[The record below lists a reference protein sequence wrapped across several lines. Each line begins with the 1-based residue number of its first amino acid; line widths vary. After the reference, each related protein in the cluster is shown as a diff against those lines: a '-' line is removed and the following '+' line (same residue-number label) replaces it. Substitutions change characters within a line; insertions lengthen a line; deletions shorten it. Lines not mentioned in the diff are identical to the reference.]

1 MKFCPNCGTP
11 NDETATFCENCGQQ
25 LPTTST
31 PLTCPNCGHVSADGS
46 QFCENCGHPLTPV
59 QASTESQVV
68 QPTTAEPVQSVNDS
82 DVPVNNP
89 DPKPSNETPVAQTI
103 QPEPITQPEPH
114 SVVND
119 TIQSEPQPVV
129 NDATVPEK
137 TASVTPTEPP
147 LADSTA
153 SNPTPPTTSVPAPQ
167 QSTPPRR
174 WLNILASVVILLV
187 LVVGGYLLFN
197 HKSTHQS
204 GSKSATSSI
213 TSSSSDAQQPKAAK
227 SSLTFN
233 KGQVTTIVNQ
243 TVGNIAGTNS
253 VYVSPVNGQQ
263 NVLTVNRSQSAAS
276 SIKLFILITAYAM
289 EKAGTINLN
298 DSYTLTASDK
308 VGGTGVIQNMADGT
322 KLTYRDILR
331 HMIVDSDNTGANI
344 MIDKLGGFDPINAKI
359 KSLGD
364 TGTKLKRMMMDTDAL
379 DNGIDN
385 MTSARDMGTTLKRL
399 YNHQLVSKKAD
410 SEMLSILVAN
420 NDHDKLPQNLPS
432 TAKVYNKTGEYD
444 DYGIQNDAAIIENTH
459 GAFVVVVL
467 SENGHRDEQ
476 ISAMNQLGEQ
486 LYQTILEK

>member
-1 MKFCPNCGTP
+1 M
-11 NDETATFCENCGQQ
+11 
-25 LPTTST
+25 
-31 PLTCPNCGHVSADGS
+31 
-46 QFCENCGHPLTPV
+46 

-89 DPKPSNETPVAQTI
+89 DTKPSNETPVAQNV
-103 QPEPITQPEPH
+103 QPEPITQPEPQPI
-114 SVVND
+114 VND
-119 TIQSEPQPVV
+119 T
-129 NDATVPEK
+129 TVPEK
-137 TASVTPTEPP
+137 TASVTPTDPP
-147 LADSTA
+147 LAEDSAA

-213 TSSSSDAQQPKAAK
+213 TSSSSDTQQPKAAK
-227 SSLTFN
+227 SALTFN

-289 EKAGTINLN
+289 EKAGTINLD

-379 DNGIDN
+379 DNGVDN

-399 YNHQLVSKKAD
+399 YNHQLVSKSAD
-410 SEMLSILVAN
+410 SEMLSILAAN

-444 DYGIQNDAAIIENTH
+444 DYGIENDAAIIENAH